1 MKILVIG
8 EICTD
13 KFVYGKIDRLS
24 PEAPVP
30 VFIPLDERTNY
41 GMAGNVVKNI
51 FALNP
56 EIIINSIHNKKLI
69 TKTRFVDKK
78 TNHMI
83 MRMDEGENNIDEF
96 KMTDSALKNILDSDA
111 VIISDYNKGFLSDED
126 IIDIG
131 KLSRITVLDSKRK
144 LSDEIVRA
152 VNFVKLNE
160 KEYQNNIGL
169 NVSKLLIT
177 LGERGV
183 MYMGE
188 TYPSPSPKETIDV
201 SGAGDTFVASFT
213 YKYLM
218 SDDIVESLYYAN
230 QMSAI
235 VVSKKGVTTP

>member
-1 MKILVIG
+1 
-8 EICTD
+8 
-13 KFVYGKIDRLS
+13 
-24 PEAPVP
+24 
-30 VFIPLDERTNY
+30 
-41 GMAGNVVKNI
+41 
-51 FALNP
+51 
-56 EIIINSIHNKKLI
+56 
-69 TKTRFVDKK
+69 
-78 TNHMI
+78 

-96 KMTDSALKNILDSDA
+96 KMTDSVLKNILDSDA

-201 SGAGDTFVASFT
+201 SGAGDTFVPSFT

-218 SDDIVESLYYAN
+218 SDDIVESLYYGN
-230 QMSAI
+230 QMSGNRCI
-235 VVSKKGVTTP
+235 